1 MGGGWWGRPEARSRR
16 RQDPSLTYLQFHLV
30 FILPPLLI
38 LGWRLGRVLPA
49 LGRRGPWAL
58 PLILLVAFVYT
69 TPWDNYLVW
78 KEVWGYPP
86 ERVLAR
92 IGYVPVEEY
101 LFFLLQPGIAGML
114 FYRLLARLPSASVP
128 SSATLV
134 RGVGGLPWVVLSAV
148 GVWLLTF
155 EAGTYMGLILAWAA
169 PVVALQWLYMGPSIW
184 RLRRAVFP
192 AILLPTLYLWMADWY
207 AIDQGIWFISERFT
221 LGWNPLGLPVEEAT
235 FFLITNVLVVFGA
248 VLFLAPGLPHLTD
261 LPPRSAA
268 GRSRTGMVAAFLI
281 PVAMVGCRQE
291 AGEGARAPGGEA
303 PAEAPAEAPDLRVIP
318 GERVGP
324 VTGRTSEEALR
335 EALDDEAVVRSEVEV
350 GEGFC
355 YPGTVLFPGS
365 ERRIEVTWQDTGRL
379 SPAVVRIDVPGA
391 PWRTPGG
398 IGIGS
403 SLRELEEA
411 NGGPFL
417 FLGFGWD
424 YGGRVS
430 DWQGGRLAP
439 PEVEGRPGLVVV
451 LDADSLG
458 VFMERNDPLVQGL
471 SGDHAIPSD
480 REGLEALGIHVA
492 GLEVALGPEPARPV
506 PCRGPDGISG

>member
-1 MGGGWWGRPEARSRR
+1 M
-16 RQDPSLTYLQFHLV
+16 TYLQFHLA

-38 LGWRLGRVLPA
+38 LGWGLGRVLPA

-58 PLILLVAFVYT
+58 PLILLVAFIYT

-114 FYRLLARLPSASVP
+114 FYRLLARLPAAEDAGFAMGVR
-128 SSATLV
+128 LV
-134 RGVGGLPWVVLSAV
+134 GALPWLALTAA

-184 RLRRAVFP
+184 RLRRAVVP
-192 AILLPTLYLWMADWY
+192 AILLPTVYLWVADWV

-235 FFLITNVLVVFGA
+235 FFLVTNVLVVFGA
-248 VLFLAPGLPHLTD
+248 VLFLAPGLPHLT
-261 LPPRSAA
+261 PTTPRPAPGRNREGMIAA
-268 GRSRTGMVAAFLI
+268 LVMVVALTGC
-281 PVAMVGCRQE
+281 GQGDRE
-291 AGEGARAPGGEA
+291 TRAPDDGDGS
-303 PAEAPAEAPDLRVIP
+303 AEAVDHRVIP

-324 VTGRTSEEALR
+324 VTASTSEDAIR
-335 EALDDEAVVRSEVEV
+335 EVLDAEAVVRTEVEV

-365 ERRIEVTWQDTGRL
+365 SERIEVTWQDTGRL
-379 SPAVVRIDVPGA
+379 SPAIVRIDVPEA
-391 PWRTPGG
+391 PWRTPEG

-403 SLRELEEA
+403 TLRELEEA

-424 YGGRVS
+424 YGGRIS

-439 PEVEGRPGLVVV
+439 PDVEGRPGLVVI

-458 VFMERNDPLVQGL
+458 AFMERNDPLVQGL
-471 SGDHAIPSD
+471 SGDHAISSD
-480 REGLEALGIHVA
+480 REGLESLGIHVA
-492 GLEVALGPEPARPV
+492 GLEVALGPEPAMPV
-506 PCRGPDGISG
+506 QCRGPDGISG